1 MTTMAA
7 IDVLVAERPRRERPT
22 VVARIQTSHQIL
34 LIDLTPEQAFA
45 AGLALLDEANA
56 CAVELQLRGLA
67 P

>member
-1 MTTMAA
+1 MTSQAA

-22 VVARIQTSHQIL
+22 VVARVQTGHQIL

-45 AGLALLDEANA
+45 AGLALLDEAQA
-56 CAVELQLRGLA
+56 CAIELQMRGLA